1 MEILTLI
8 SSADNYYNKINA
20 DFFLSFTGVAMR
32 SALVLLLL
40 ITPCAC
46 SYAAL
51 GKLPSD
57 FGVQQTGVKARSLAA
72 TSTTYHINETT
83 LDSGTVVHE
92 YVATSSGTVFA
103 VSWTGPQMPDL
114 RTLLGDSFTT
124 LTTEAAKRP
133 KAGHSQLNITGQDVV
148 IVSGGHMRAYN
159 GRAWITSQL
168 PAGFSPT
175 DID

>member
-1 MEILTLI
+1 
-8 SSADNYYNKINA
+8 
-20 DFFLSFTGVAMR
+20 MR
-32 SALVLLLL
+32 SALVLLSL
-40 ITPCAC
+40 ILPCAS

-51 GKLPSD
+51 GKQPSD
-57 FGVQQTGVKARSLAA
+57 FGVQQTGVKARTLAA
-72 TSTTYHINETT
+72 ASSTYHINETT

-103 VSWTGPQMPDL
+103 VSWTGPLMPDL
-114 RTLLGDSFTT
+114 RTLLGDSFAT
-124 LTTEAAKRP
+124 LTTAAAKQP

-148 IVSGGHMRAYN
+148 IVSEGHMRAYN

-168 PAGFSPT
+168 PAGFSTT